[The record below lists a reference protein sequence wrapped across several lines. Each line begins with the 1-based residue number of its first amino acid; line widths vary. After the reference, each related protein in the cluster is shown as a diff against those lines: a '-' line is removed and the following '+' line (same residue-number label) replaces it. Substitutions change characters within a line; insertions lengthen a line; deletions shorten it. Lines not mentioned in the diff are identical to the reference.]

1 MNGFDYL
8 SENGRATATLNEPH
22 PNLSYISVFITHFF
36 NTPAENYG
44 ILKKLYLDLGLSMRQ
59 IVAVTDSVWP
69 KTSILDAIKLH
80 DLGKDQGAQMLRVKY
95 GEMLVKGQIVSNLKE
110 QKIIKLI
117 MKLHNDGQSFR
128 KIAKHLNDKKIK
140 SKKGGQWDKSV
151 VTSIVCRQR
160 EEKK

>member
-1 MNGFDYL
+1 M
-8 SENGRATATLNEPH
+8 
-22 PNLSYISVFITHFF
+22 
-36 NTPAENYG
+36 
-44 ILKKLYLDLGLSMRQ
+44 
-59 IVAVTDSVWP
+59 AVTDSVWP

-128 KIAKHLNDKKIK
+128 QIAKYLNDKKLKAKRGPVGQVCRDFHCPPSTGGKEMKAVAEIVAAIILLVSGSYIAPSLIKEFKVETIK
-140 SKKGGQWDKSV
+140 SWIRV
-151 VTSIVCRQR
+151 ATTSGV
-160 EEKK
+160 

>member
-1 MNGFDYL
+1 M
-8 SENGRATATLNEPH
+8 
-22 PNLSYISVFITHFF
+22 
-36 NTPAENYG
+36 
-44 ILKKLYLDLGLSMRQ
+44 
-59 IVAVTDSVWP
+59 AVTDSVWP

-128 KIAKHLNDKKIK
+128 QIAKYLNDKKIK

-151 VTSIVCRQR
+151 VTSIVRRQQ